1 MIPAAI
7 PDELTLQSART
18 WLDEARTGLMVTQD
32 LAICFANA
40 ALHEMMGVAPGGL
53 LGRSP
58 LDFVAPED
66 VERVREQVRQRIE
79 GTPGRPYDVR
89 CRRDDGSQFD
99 ARVCGRRIL
108 IDGAPA
114 DLITLIDVTELKDA
128 LRRAEWDKHMLER
141 VETLCRSGSFEI
153 DLPEGSI
160 VLSSGLRVLTGQ
172 PDDASGPDHIDRV
185 DWLPPEERALV
196 AGFWRHAV
204 PDEPFEFQHQ
214 LLRVDGHRL
223 VVLHRGVVTRASEE
237 GSQRGVAILQDIT
250 AQRDAEQRI
259 QELATRD
266 EVTGLFNRASFLQQ
280 VHSTVQAAQW
290 NPHHFALLALDV
302 PRIDE
307 IKATLGFGAGDAL
320 TMAIAARLNGCC
332 GDGETVAHLGGSEFA
347 LLLNP
352 SHQGQQEATLQRAQ
366 DVLAALQTPHRIASH
381 EVFPLCIIGIANF
394 PEDGLSAAQLLE
406 CAQTARLGTGTSGIA
421 FFQPQANAQ
430 AMRELRLEAALRSAV
445 EQGELSLQYQ
455 PQVDLATGAITGAEA
470 FLRWTNAEFGVV
482 PAAEL
487 IAIAERSALIGP
499 IGHWVL
505 REACQQSMAWR
516 RSGLPALR
524 VSVNLSAAQ
533 LLQEGPEGGV
543 ADSIQAVLQQAGA
556 DADCL
561 GIELPESALLTN
573 VQRTTALLRQIRTL
587 GVQIAVDDFG
597 TGMSSM
603 SSLRSV
609 PIDVVKVDRSF
620 VHDVTSAP
628 AEVSVTRAIITMAHS
643 LHIRVLAMGVESE
656 SQAGLLAANG
666 CDAIQGYWFSPPLA
680 AAGFE
685 ALLREGRRLPERFTT
700 RPQRKRTLLLVD
712 DEENILSSLRRLFR
726 RDGYHIITASSA
738 AEGLQRMVEGSV
750 DVIISDQRMPGMTG
764 VEFLRRAKDLYP
776 DTVRMVLSGFTELQS
791 IIDAVNEGAIYKFL
805 TKPWDDNLLRSHVS
819 EAFRHKEMADENRR
833 LAREVEAAAN
843 DLATLNERLEQSLLQ
858 QRQQAELLQASSGGL
873 REILDE
879 LPAAVVGIDNDGMV
893 AYINRE
899 ALLVLP
905 EASDMLGRMA
915 AEALPA
921 CLQHM
926 EPPGR
931 PQGSGPS
938 RSDHRANE
946 RDVQIAG
953 RQFRAFRRPLS
964 KGRVPRG
971 ALWLLIPTPT
981 RETQ

>member
-7 PDELTLQSART
+7 QDELALQSART
-18 WLDEARTGLMVTQD
+18 WLDEARTGLLVTQD
-32 LAICFANA
+32 DAICFANA
-40 ALHEMMGVAPGGL
+40 ALHEMMGAEPGSLRGRPL
-53 LGRSP
+53 LST
-58 LDFVAPED
+58 VAPED
-66 VERVREQVRQRIE
+66 VDRVREQVRQRIQ
-79 GTPGRPYDVR
+79 GAPGRPYDIR
-89 CRRDDGSQFD
+89 CRRDDGSLFD

-108 IDGAPA
+108 FGGAPA

-128 LRRAEWDKHMLER
+128 LRRAHWDKHMLER
-141 VETLCRSGSFEI
+141 VERLCRSGSFEI
-153 DLPEGSI
+153 DLPGGDV
-160 VLSSGLRVLTGQ
+160 VLSSGLRALANL
-172 PDDASGPDHIDRV
+172 PEDRPSPERIDQAT
-185 DWLPPEERALV
+185 WLPPEERALV
-196 AGFWRHAV
+196 AGFWRHASHG
-204 PDEPFEFQHQ
+204 EPFEFQHQ
-214 LLRVDGHRL
+214 LLSADGRRL
-223 VVLHRGVVTRASEE
+223 VVLHRGVISEVRPD
-237 GSQRGVAILQDIT
+237 GRQRGVAILQDIT

-266 EVTGLFNRASFLQQ
+266 EVTGLLNRASFLQQ
-280 VHSTVQAAQW
+280 VDTAVQGAQW
-290 NPHHFALLALDV
+290 DPYQFALLALDV

-307 IKATLGFGAGDAL
+307 VKATLGFGAGDAL
-320 TMAIAARLNGCC
+320 TMTIAARLNLCC
-332 GDGETVAHLGGSEFA
+332 GEGETVAHLGGSEFA
-347 LLLNP
+347 LLLTP
-352 SHQGQQEATLQRAQ
+352 SHQYRPETTLQRAQ
-366 DVLAALQTPHRIASH
+366 DVLAALQAPHRIGSH
-381 EVFPLCIIGIANF
+381 EVFPLCVVGIANF
-394 PEDGLSAAQLLE
+394 PDDGRSAAQLLE
-406 CAQTARLGTGTSGIA
+406 CAQTARLGTGSNSGIA

-430 AMRELRLEAALRSAV
+430 AMRELRLEAALRNAV
-445 EQGELSLQYQ
+445 AQGELSLQYQ
-455 PQVDLATGAITGAEA
+455 PQVDLSTGVITGAEA
-470 FLRWTNAEFGVV
+470 LLRWTNAEFGVV

-487 IAIAERSALIGP
+487 IAVAERSALIGP
-499 IGHWVL
+499 IGAWVL
-505 REACQQSMAWR
+505 REACQQAMAWR

-533 LLQEGPEGGV
+533 LLLDGPQGGV
-543 ADSIQAVLQQAGA
+543 ADSIQAALREAGA

-561 GIELPESALLTN
+561 GIELPESTLLTN
-573 VQRTTALLRQIRTL
+573 VQRTTALLRQIRSL

-620 VHDVTSAP
+620 VHDVTTAP

-656 SQAGLLAANG
+656 SQAGLLVANG
-666 CDAIQGYWFSPPLA
+666 CDAIQGYWFSPPLP

-726 RDGYHIITASSA
+726 RDGYHILTASSA
-738 AEGLQRMVEGSV
+738 AEGLQRLVEGSV
-750 DVIISDQRMPGMTG
+750 DVILSDQRMPGMTG

-776 DTVRMVLSGFTELQS
+776 ETVRMVLSGFTELQS

-805 TKPWDDNLLRSHVS
+805 TKPWDDGLLRSHVS
-819 EAFRHKEMADENRR
+819 EAFRTKEMADENRR

-879 LPAAVVGIDNDGMV
+879 LPAAVVGIDTEGMV

-899 ALLVLP
+899 ALMVLP
-905 EASDMLGRMA
+905 EACDLLGRMA
-915 AEALPA
+915 SEALPQD
-921 CLQHM
+921 LQLPTD
-926 EPPGR
+926 EPQAGEH
-931 PQGSGPS
+931 QV
-938 RSDHRANE
+938 H
-946 RDVQIAG
+946 IAG
-953 RQFRAFRRPLS
+953 RHFQAFRRPLR

-971 ALWLLIPTPT
+971 ALWLLVPTSSGDS
-981 RETQ
+981 Q

>member
-1 MIPAAI
+1 
-7 PDELTLQSART
+7 
-18 WLDEARTGLMVTQD
+18 
-32 LAICFANA
+32 
-40 ALHEMMGVAPGGL
+40 
-53 LGRSP
+53 
-58 LDFVAPED
+58 
-66 VERVREQVRQRIE
+66 
-79 GTPGRPYDVR
+79 
-89 CRRDDGSQFD
+89 
-99 ARVCGRRIL
+99 
-108 IDGAPA
+108 
-114 DLITLIDVTELKDA
+114 
-128 LRRAEWDKHMLER
+128 
-141 VETLCRSGSFEI
+141 
-153 DLPEGSI
+153 
-160 VLSSGLRVLTGQ
+160 
-172 PDDASGPDHIDRV
+172 
-185 DWLPPEERALV
+185 
-196 AGFWRHAV
+196 
-204 PDEPFEFQHQ
+204 HQ
-214 LLRVDGHRL
+214 LLSADGRRL
-223 VVLHRGVVTRASEE
+223 VVLHRGVISEVRPD

-266 EVTGLFNRASFLQQ
+266 EVTGLLNRASFLQQ
-280 VHSTVQAAQW
+280 VDTAVQGAQW
-290 NPHHFALLALDV
+290 DPYQFALLALDV

-307 IKATLGFGAGDAL
+307 VKATLGFGAGDAL
-320 TMAIAARLNGCC
+320 TMTIAARLNLCC
-332 GDGETVAHLGGSEFA
+332 GEGETVAHLGGSEFA
-347 LLLNP
+347 LLLTP
-352 SHQGQQEATLQRAQ
+352 SHRYRPETTLQRAQ
-366 DVLAALQTPHRIASH
+366 DVLAALQAPHRIGSH
-381 EVFPLCIIGIANF
+381 EVFPLCVVGIANF
-394 PEDGLSAAQLLE
+394 PDDGRSAAQLLE
-406 CAQTARLGTGTSGIA
+406 CAQTARLGTGSNSGIA

-430 AMRELRLEAALRSAV
+430 AMRELRLEAALRNAV
-445 EQGELSLQYQ
+445 AQGELSLQYQ
-455 PQVDLATGAITGAEA
+455 PQVDLSTGVITGAEA
-470 FLRWTNAEFGVV
+470 LLRWTNAEFGVV

-487 IAIAERSALIGP
+487 IAVAERSALIGA
-499 IGHWVL
+499 IGAWVL
-505 REACQQSMAWR
+505 REACRQAMAWR

-533 LLQEGPEGGV
+533 LLLDGPQGGV
-543 ADSIQAVLQQAGA
+543 ADSIQAALREAGA
-556 DADCL
+556 DTDCL

-573 VQRTTALLRQIRTL
+573 VQRTTTLLRQIRNL

-620 VHDVTSAP
+620 VHDVTTAP

-666 CDAIQGYWFSPPLA
+666 CDAIQGYWFSPPLP

-726 RDGYHIITASSA
+726 RDGYHIVTASSA
-738 AEGLQRMVEGSV
+738 ADGLQRLVEGGV
-750 DVIISDQRMPGMTG
+750 DVIVSDQRMPGMTG

-776 DTVRMVLSGFTELQS
+776 ETVRMVLSGFTELQS

-819 EAFRHKEMADENRR
+819 EAFRTKEMADENRR

-879 LPAAVVGIDNDGMV
+879 LPAAVVGIDTEGMV

-899 ALLVLP
+899 ALMVLP
-905 EASDMLGRMA
+905 EACDLLGRMA
-915 AEALPA
+915 AEALPEG
-921 CLQHM
+921 LQLPAD
-926 EPPGR
+926 EP
-931 PQGSGPS
+931 QAS
-938 RSDHRANE
+938 E
-946 RDVQIAG
+946 RQVHIAG
-953 RQFRAFRRPLS
+953 RHFQAFRRPLR

-971 ALWLLIPTPT
+971 ALWLLVPTPSGDNP
-981 RETQ
+981 

>member
-18 WLDEARTGLMVTQD
+18 WLDEARTGLMVTRD

-40 ALHEMMGVAPGGL
+40 ALHEMLDVAPGSL
-53 LGRSP
+53 LGRVA
-58 LDFVAPED
+58 LDLVAPED

-79 GTPGRPYDVR
+79 GTPGRPYDIR
-89 CRRDDGSQFD
+89 CRRDDGTLFD

-108 IDGAPA
+108 IGGEPA

-128 LRRAEWDKHMLER
+128 LRRAEWDKHMLEQ

-153 DLPEGSI
+153 ELPGGHI
-160 VLSSGLRVLTGQ
+160 VLSSGLRALAGLPADA
-172 PDDASGPDHIDRV
+172 PDPDHIDQV
-185 DWLPPEERALV
+185 AWLLPEERALV
-196 AGFWRHAV
+196 AGFWRHAI
-204 PDEPFEFQHQ
+204 PGEPFEFQHQ
-214 LLRVDGHRL
+214 LFSADGRRR
-223 VVLHRGVVTRASEE
+223 VVLHRGVLTEAGND

-266 EVTGLFNRASFLQQ
+266 EVTGLFNRATFLQQ
-280 VHSTVQAAQW
+280 VDTAVQGAQW
-290 NPHHFALLALDV
+290 DPYHFALLALDV

-307 IKATLGFGAGDAL
+307 VKATLGFGAGDAL
-320 TMAIAARLNGCC
+320 TMTIAARLNVCC
-332 GDGETVAHLGGSEFA
+332 GEGETVAHLGGSEFA
-347 LLLNP
+347 LLLTP
-352 SHQGQQEATLQRAQ
+352 SHESQHEVTLQRAQ
-366 DVLAALQTPHRIASH
+366 DVLTALQAPHRIGSH

-394 PEDGLSAAQLLE
+394 PDDGRSAAQLLE
-406 CAQTARLGTGTSGIA
+406 CAQTARLGAGAGSGIA

-445 EQGELSLQYQ
+445 AQGELSLQYQ

-470 FLRWTNAEFGVV
+470 LLRWTNAEFGVV

-499 IGHWVL
+499 IGTWVL
-505 REACQQSMAWR
+505 REACRQAMAWR
-516 RSGLPALR
+516 KAGLPALR

-533 LLQEGPEGGV
+533 LLQESAHGGV
-543 ADSIQAVLQQAGA
+543 ADSIQAVLREAGA

-573 VQRTTALLRQIRTL
+573 VQRTTTLLRQIRSL

-620 VHDVTSAP
+620 VHDVTTAP

-656 SQAGLLAANG
+656 SQAGLLATNG
-666 CDAIQGYWFSPPLA
+666 CDAIQGYWFSPPLSA
-680 AAGFE
+680 TGFE
-685 ALLREGRRLPERFTT
+685 TLLREGRRLPERFTT
-700 RPQRKRTLLLVD
+700 RPQRRRTLLLVD

-726 RDGYHIITASSA
+726 RDGYHIITATSA
-738 AEGLQRMVEGSV
+738 SEGLQRLVEGGV
-750 DVIISDQRMPGMTG
+750 DVIVSDQRMPGMTG

-776 DTVRMVLSGFTELQS
+776 ETVRMVLSGFTELQS

-805 TKPWDDNLLRSHVS
+805 TKPWDDSLLRSHVS

-858 QRQQAELLQASSGGL
+858 QRQQSELLQASSGGL

-879 LPAAVVGIDNDGMV
+879 IPAAVVGIDTEGMV
-893 AYINRE
+893 AYLNRE

-905 EASDMLGRMA
+905 EAADLLGRMA
-915 AEALPA
+915 AEALPVG
-921 CLQHM
+921 LQHPAN
-926 EPPGR
+926 E
-931 PQGSGPS
+931 
-938 RSDHRANE
+938 HRASE
-946 RDVQIAG
+946 REVQIAG
-953 RQFRAFRRPLS
+953 RLFRAFRRPLY

-971 ALWLLIPTPT
+971 ALWMLVPTPT
-981 RETQ
+981 REIA

>member
-1 MIPAAI
+1 MILAAI
-7 PDELTLQSART
+7 HDELALQSARS

-32 LAICFANA
+32 QRICFANA
-40 ALHEMMGVAPGGL
+40 ALHEMMGAAAGSLPGRISL
-53 LGRSP
+53 SL
-58 LDFVAPED
+58 VAPED
-66 VERVREQVRQRIE
+66 REWVQEQVRQRIE
-79 GTPGRPYDVR
+79 GTPGRPYDIR
-89 CRRDDGSQFD
+89 CRRDDGTLFD

-108 IDGAPA
+108 VGGQPA
-114 DLITLIDVTELKDA
+114 DLITFIDVSELKDA
-128 LRRAEWDKHMLER
+128 VRRAEWDKHMLER

-153 DLPEGSI
+153 DLPDGHV
-160 VLSSGLRVLTGQ
+160 VLSSGLRALAGL
-172 PDDASGPDHIDRV
+172 PEGSPGPDHLDRAE
-185 DWLPPEERALV
+185 WLLPEERALV
-196 AGFWRHAV
+196 AGFWRHAI

-214 LLRVDGHRL
+214 LVVADGRRL
-223 VVLHRGVVTRASEE
+223 VVLHRGVVAASQD
-237 GSQRGVAILQDIT
+237 GQQRGVAILQDVT
-250 AQRDAEQRI
+250 AQRNAERRI

-280 VHSTVQAAQW
+280 VDTAVQGAQW
-290 NPHHFALLALDV
+290 DPYHFALLALDI
-302 PRIDE
+302 PRINE
-307 IKATLGFGAGDAL
+307 VKATLGFGAGDAL
-320 TMAIAARLNGCC
+320 TMTIAARLNVCC
-332 GDGETVAHLGGSEFA
+332 DEGETVAHLGGSEFA
-347 LLLNP
+347 LLLTP
-352 SHQGQQEATLQRAQ
+352 SHQHQPEATLQRAQ
-366 DVLAALQTPHRIASH
+366 DVLAALQAPHHIGSH
-381 EVFPLCIIGIANF
+381 EVFPLCVIGIANF
-394 PEDGLSAAQLLE
+394 PDDGTSAAQLLE
-406 CAQTARLGTGTSGIA
+406 CAQTARLGAGHSSGIA

-430 AMRELRLEAALRSAV
+430 AMRELRLEAALRNAV
-445 EQGELSLQYQ
+445 EHGELSLQYQ
-455 PQVDLATGAITGAEA
+455 PQVDLATGTITGAEA
-470 FLRWTNAEFGVV
+470 LLRWTTVEFGVV

-487 IAIAERSALIGP
+487 IAIAERSGLIGT
-499 IGHWVL
+499 IGTWVL
-505 REACQQSMAWR
+505 REACRQATAWR
-516 RSGLPALR
+516 RAGLPALR

-533 LLQEGPEGGV
+533 LLQEGPQGGV
-543 ADSIQAVLQQAGA
+543 AHSIEAALRAAGA
-556 DADCL
+556 DPDCL

-643 LHIRVLAMGVESE
+643 LHIRVLAMGVEAE
-656 SQAGLLAANG
+656 GQAGLLATNG
-666 CDAIQGYWFSPPLA
+666 CDAIQGYWFSPPLS

-700 RPQRKRTLLLVD
+700 RPQRRRTLLLVD
-712 DEENILSSLRRLFR
+712 DEENILASLKRLFR
-726 RDGYHIITASSA
+726 RDGYHIVTAPSA
-738 AEGLQRMVEGSV
+738 AEGLQRLVEGGV
-750 DVIISDQRMPGMTG
+750 DVIVSDQRMPGMTG

-776 DTVRMVLSGFTELQS
+776 ETVRMVLSGFTELQS

-879 LPAAVVGIDNDGMV
+879 IPAAVVGIDTEGMV
-893 AYINRE
+893 AYLNRE

-905 EASDMLGRMA
+905 EAADLLGRMA

-921 CLQHM
+921 SLHHPLH
-926 EPPGR
+926 E
-931 PQGSGPS
+931 
-938 RSDHRANE
+938 HRASE
-946 RDVQIAG
+946 REVQIAG

-971 ALWLLIPTPT
+971 ALWLLVPTST
-981 RETQ
+981 RETA

>member
-1 MIPAAI
+1 MT
-7 PDELTLQSART
+7 DELTLQSART
-18 WLDEARTGLMVTQD
+18 WLDEARTGLMVTQE

-40 ALHEMMGVAPGGL
+40 ALHEMMGVAPGAL
-53 LGRSP
+53 LGRIA
-58 LDFVAPED
+58 LELVAPED

-79 GTPGRPYDVR
+79 GTPGRPYDIR
-89 CRRDDGSQFD
+89 CRRDDGTLFD

-108 IDGAPA
+108 IGGAPA

-160 VLSSGLRVLTGQ
+160 VLSRGLRALTGQ
-172 PDDASGPDHIDRV
+172 PDNASGPDHIDRV

-204 PDEPFEFQHQ
+204 PGEPFEFQHQ
-214 LLRVDGHRL
+214 LSCVGGRRL
-223 VVLHRGVVTRASEE
+223 VVLHRGVVTGARED
-237 GSQRGVAILQDIT
+237 GRQRGVAILQDVT
-250 AQRDAEQRI
+250 AHRDAEQRI

-266 EVTGLFNRASFLQQ
+266 EVTGLLNRASFLQH
-280 VHSTVQAAQW
+280 VHSAVQGAQW

-307 IKATLGFGAGDAL
+307 VKATLGFGAGDAL
-320 TMAIAARLNGCC
+320 TMTIAARLNGCC
-332 GDGETVAHLGGSEFA
+332 GEGETVAHLGGSEFA

-352 SHQGQQEATLQRAQ
+352 SHQSQQEATLQRAQ
-366 DVLAALQTPHRIASH
+366 DVLAALQTPHRIGSH

-394 PEDGLSAAQLLE
+394 PEDGRSAAQLLE
-406 CAQTARLGTGTSGIA
+406 CAQTARLGTGTSSGIA
-421 FFQPQANAQ
+421 FFQPQANAK
-430 AMRELRLEAALRSAV
+430 AMRELRLEAALRNAV

-470 FLRWTNAEFGVV
+470 LLRWTNAEFGVV

-505 REACQQSMAWR
+505 REACQQAMAWR
-516 RSGLPALR
+516 RAGLPALR

-533 LLQEGPEGGV
+533 LLQEGPQGGV
-543 ADSIQAVLQQAGA
+543 ADSIQAALRQAGA

-573 VQRTTALLRQIRTL
+573 VQRNTALLRQIRTL

-656 SQAGLLAANG
+656 SQAGLLATNG

-685 ALLREGRRLPERFTT
+685 ALLREGRHLPERFTT

-726 RDGYHIITASSA
+726 RDGYHLITAGSA
-738 AEGLQRMVEGSV
+738 AEGLQRLVEGNV
-750 DVIISDQRMPGMTG
+750 DVIVSDQRMPGMTG

-879 LPAAVVGIDNDGMV
+879 LPAAVVGIDTEGMV

-899 ALLVLP
+899 ALRVLP
-905 EASDMLGRMA
+905 EAADMLGRMA
-915 AEALPA
+915 AETLPA
-921 CLQHM
+921 GLQHT
-926 EPPGR
+926 EPPVY
-931 PQGSGPS
+931 PQVTGLST
-938 RSDHRANE
+938 SDHRASE
-946 RDVQIAG
+946 REVQIAG
-953 RQFRAFRRPLS
+953 RPFRAFRRPLS

-971 ALWLLIPTPT
+971 ALWLLIPTST
-981 RETQ
+981 REAI